1 MRMAILNRERIVSVH
16 GAESPM
22 LPIRPFLAAGLLALA
37 APAFAPR
44 AFAQSAPDALPA
56 PPSVPARIGFADE
69 LAGRRL
75 LFSAYDAYRNAPALR
90 YSVRWATRLDR
101 GTRTRSTS
109 GVETIAAEPKSRRL
123 ALTME
128 TTTAGSKEIRRV
140 IAGGDALLA
149 TRYRARPGGAA
160 PAREF
165 VRLPLGPDDTL
176 PRALRQVQAMPGTRA
191 AEMALLGQGVRGT
204 VWRGASDVVLETE
217 PARQQRYADTGANFT
232 VTTINRYLLDPKT
245 HLLRRFEQWVSHEAG
260 NRAAR
265 DPRNAYP
272 RLSYRRED
280 YDARQ
285 TAAAPLPAALFRQAP
300 PPGYKE
306 TALPDAAPLAAR
318 RGPQE
323 ADAQS
328 RRLLQRWTRAQE
340 RLLTY
345 SAQIEV
351 SERQEQNPDPA
362 AAPLPERARNE
373 DRLLYTVWLH
383 RPGRVRLTEETP
395 SAAQR
400 RARSLLA
407 VSDGKVLSVLDQR
420 RPQPRTRALNAPD
433 ALAAAL
439 NQSGFGNGAALLD
452 WLLDGPDLEADRA
465 AYRGR
470 QTLENGETVD
480 VVELTRTQVARPQA
494 RRTTEVTR
502 TTTVFLGADGLP
514 RRIEERQARDVVGLL
529 ARDQPG
535 DQVTTIRY
543 GATRVDEQPP
553 LGTFE
558 LPRAEQ

>member
-1 MRMAILNRERIVSVH
+1 MI
-16 GAESPM
+16 
-22 LPIRPFLAAGLLALA
+22 PIRTFLAAGLLALA

-44 AFAQSAPDALPA
+44 AFAQSAGDAIPA
-56 PPSVPARIGFADE
+56 PPSVPARIRFADE
-69 LAGRRL
+69 LAGRRQ

-90 YSVRWATRLDR
+90 YSVRWTTRLDR
-101 GTRTRSTS
+101 GARVRTSS
-109 GVETIAAEPKSRRL
+109 GVETIATEPKSRRL

-128 TTTAGSKEIRRV
+128 TTTAGGKEIRRV

-160 PAREF
+160 PTREF

-191 AEMALLGQGVRGT
+191 VEMALLGQGVRGT
-204 VWRGASDVVLETE
+204 VWRGASADMVLETE

-245 HLLRRFEQWVSHEAG
+245 HVIRRFEQWVSHQAQ

-265 DPRNAYP
+265 DPKNAYP
-272 RLSYRRED
+272 RLAYRRED

-285 TAAAPLPAALFRQAP
+285 TAAAPLPAALFRPAP

-306 TALPDAAPLAAR
+306 TALPDAPPVAPR
-318 RGPQE
+318 RGLQE
-323 ADAQS
+323 ADAES
-328 RRLLQRWTRAQE
+328 RRLLARWTRAQE

-362 AAPLPERARNE
+362 AQPLPEQARNQN
-373 DRLLYTVWLH
+373 RLLYTVWLH

-407 VSDGKVLSVLDQR
+407 ISNGQTLTVLDRR
-420 RPQPRTRALNAPD
+420 RPRPRTRPLGEPA
-433 ALAAAL
+433 ALAAEL
-439 NQSGFGNGAALLD
+439 NQIGFGNGAALLD
-452 WLLDGPDLEADRA
+452 WLLDAPDLGADRA

-543 GATRVDEQPP
+543 SATRVDEQPP